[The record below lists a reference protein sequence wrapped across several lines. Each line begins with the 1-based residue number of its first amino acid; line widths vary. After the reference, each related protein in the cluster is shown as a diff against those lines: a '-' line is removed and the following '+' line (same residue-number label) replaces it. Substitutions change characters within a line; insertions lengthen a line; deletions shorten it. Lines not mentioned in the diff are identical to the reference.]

1 MAPISARRFISACV
15 LSVAA
20 SAALVAPGAASAA
33 TQCSGSNIVGA
44 GASFQKLAQETWGPA
59 FNTSKNPKAC
69 SGTQGSK
76 GIPTHGYESVGSG
89 AGLERWGYK
98 GHAFE
103 AGGTAIVSTDEAP
116 NPAIKAEMEANET
129 TLTPETVQSVPIV
142 QGSVA
147 IVMNLP
153 ANCVATSTAVP
164 GRLVLNNVTLE
175 SIWRG
180 TITKWSEIKDSGD
193 ALSGAGCNPE
203 TTITRVVRLDGS
215 GTTHILKAYLALI
228 NATSFET
235 EKAETKTWK
244 ELDEGPEN
252 TTWPKLASVVKPV
265 KTGGGAVAAK
275 VAETPSSIGY
285 VALSDARNNGGF
297 SKTGGPGTGKFWAE
311 IQNSGTSTKKLTYA
325 DPASNGDAEAVANAN
340 CEKEKFTNGLG
351 TKFPPKTTAEDW
363 SQVTTATKQK
373 NYTLCGITYALV
385 LKGYSK
391 YPGTTEG
398 EAITAHDFLLWV
410 LETKAEGGQ
419 PTINNH
425 DYLPLPK
432 SLVKEATAGAAL
444 AAF

>member
-1 MAPISARRFISACV
+1 MAPISPRRFISACV

-59 FNTSKNPKAC
+59 FNTSKNAKAC

-76 GIPTHGYESVGSG
+76 GIPTHGYESIGSG
-89 AGLERWGYK
+89 AGLEDWGYK

-103 AGGTAIVSTDEAP
+103 AGRIAIVSTDEAP

-129 TLTPETVQSVPIV
+129 TLTPETIQSVPII
-142 QGSVA
+142 QGADAV
-147 IVMNLP
+147 IMHLP
-153 ANCVATSTAVP
+153 ANCVATSTAAP

-175 SIWRG
+175 SIFRG
-180 TITKWSEIKDSGD
+180 TITKWSELKEGGD
-193 ALSGAGCNPE
+193 AISGAGCNPE
-203 TTITRVVRLDGS
+203 TPITRVVRLDGS
-215 GTTHILKAYLALI
+215 GTTHIFKAYLALI
-228 NATSFET
+228 NATPFET

-244 ELDEGPEN
+244 EIDEGPES

-265 KTGGGAVAAK
+265 KSGNGAVVAK
-275 VAETPSSIGY
+275 VAELESSIAYTGL
-285 VALSDARNNGGF
+285 ADARNNGGF

-311 IQNSGTSTKKLTYA
+311 IQDSGTSTKNPKYA
-325 DPASNGDAEAVANAN
+325 DPSVNGDAEAVSNAN
-340 CEKEKFTNGLG
+340 CLKEKFTNGAG
-351 TKFPPKTTAEDW
+351 TKFPPKSTAEDW
-363 SQVTTATKQK
+363 SQVTSATKQK
-373 NYTLCGITYALV
+373 NYPICGLTYALV
-385 LKGYSK
+385 LKKYSA
-391 YPGTTEG
+391 YPGTNEG
-398 EAITAHDFLLWV
+398 ETITAHDFLLWV

-419 PTINNH
+419 PTIENH

-432 SLVKEATAGAAL
+432 SLVKEAQAGAAL